1 MLIPEIHVFELWIKT
16 NFSLS
21 VFFLFKCMILTVF
34 LYEIYL
40 DESPS
45 STGLLL
51 TYITIISQF
60 AW

>member
-16 NFSLS
+16 NFSVS
-21 VFFLFKCMILTVF
+21 DFLFSVYDPRSFF

-40 DESPS
+40 DESTA

-51 TYITIISQF
+51 TCITISSQF
-60 AW
+60 AR